1 MKNIVKLHT
10 LVPVVGLL
18 IYERMV
24 VMELAQ
30 AVKSYESRYTIDNA
44 MDILLE
50 KLDDSIDDV
59 ENNRVQTI
67 DDAWEE
73 IDVI

>member
-1 MKNIVKLHT
+1 M
-10 LVPVVGLL
+10 

-24 VMELAQ
+24 IMKLAQ
-30 AVKSYESRYTIDNA
+30 AVKSYESRYTIDDA

-50 KLDDSIDDV
+50 KLDESIDDV

>member
-10 LVPVVGLL
+10 LVPAVGLL